1 MPKTLASFSGSV
13 GSRQALVARGADDQ
27 DWEVQA
33 TPRVL
38 GPRVPVRS
46 RAVTRQEFP
55 GERLGDSRLR
65 ARGKARPALVD
76 VQVASD
82 GPLAGWLRPGKH
94 LGAIAEDVTFT
105 LGVPE
110 LSPA

>member
-1 MPKTLASFSGSV
+1 
-13 GSRQALVARGADDQ
+13 
-27 DWEVQA
+27 
-33 TPRVL
+33 
-38 GPRVPVRS
+38 VRS

-55 GERLGDSRLR
+55 GERLGDSRL
-65 ARGKARPALVD
+65 AAKGKARPAMVD

-82 GPLAGWLRPGKH
+82 GPLAGWLRPGRH

-110 LSPA
+110 LR